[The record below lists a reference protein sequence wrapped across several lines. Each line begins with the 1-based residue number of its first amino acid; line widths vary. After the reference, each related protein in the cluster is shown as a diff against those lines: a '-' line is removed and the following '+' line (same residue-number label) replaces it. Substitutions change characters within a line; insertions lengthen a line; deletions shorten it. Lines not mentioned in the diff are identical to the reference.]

1 MCKNICIAIKYAKS
15 LDLGLGWYQSDMW
28 WIVMMKQSDIFVV
41 FLTGDNPVVE
51 CYLVDIEDSF
61 GRLE

>member
-1 MCKNICIAIKYAKS
+1 
-15 LDLGLGWYQSDMW
+15 
-28 WIVMMKQSDIFVV
+28 MMKQSDIFVV